1 MMARNIGETGVK
13 ELFMAILRCAIYDK
27 KGPAR
32 VKDDKGE
39 QGYREVDTSEWHDH
53 MSIMMNVGLGNGKI
67 EEKQAI
73 LTVVA
78 EAQKMAIGQYG
89 LSNPLSGYIQL
100 RNTYKKLMRL
110 SGINNINDYFPYVD
124 PQMLQ
129 QMDKSKAEAMAK
141 EKQTQPDPTQAIIE
155 AEKIK
160 GDVKMKTEG
169 AKLQQQGKLKLV
181 ELQQKGEIESRQLQ
195 IRSTADMQKH
205 LMDNQLA
212 RDKQAQDTN
221 LAAYK
226 ARQEDDRQR
235 DKQDQD
241 YAVAA
246 KKVELDAK
254 TKVQVAKQTAA
265 KRAPA

>member
-1 MMARNIGETGVK
+1 
-13 ELFMAILRCAIYDK
+13 
-27 KGPAR
+27 
-32 VKDDKGE
+32 
-39 QGYREVDTSEWHDH
+39 
-53 MSIMMNVGLGNGKI
+53 
-67 EEKQAI
+67 
-73 LTVVA
+73 
-78 EAQKMAIGQYG
+78 
-89 LSNPLSGYIQL
+89 
-100 RNTYKKLMRL
+100 
-110 SGINNINDYFPYVD
+110 
-124 PQMLQ
+124 
-129 QMDKSKAEAMAK
+129 
-141 EKQTQPDPTQAIIE
+141 
-155 AEKIK
+155 
-160 GDVKMKTEG
+160 
-169 AKLQQQGKLKLV
+169 
-181 ELQQKGEIESRQLQ
+181 
-195 IRSTADMQKH
+195 MQKH